1 MNKKKII
8 ILVASLG
15 IIVALTM
22 YTMSLMDNSG
32 KSVTELIDFAVEDTT
47 TVDKIIITDAYS
59 NKIEIVKE
67 GEKWT
72 DVDGSCISQEN
83 AHFII
88 EALSK
93 IEFKGYLPDNSHKQ
107 FVKLMSA
114 QHTKV
119 EIFQEGEWVKTWYI
133 GPSAQDHYGQIMLL
147 ETAEDGKSDVPV
159 MMKIKG
165 LQGIIE
171 PRFFADKRKWMCTNI
186 FALSVDKIS
195 KVDVRFNEE
204 PARSFTVTKN
214 KSDLAVYQQG
224 KKLENVETAM
234 VFRYLQN
241 FKKIHFDIPN
251 YELNDKQI
259 DSLKRTTPFAV
270 MTVNQTSGKSSK
282 LRMFRIPTETPQRNE
297 FGYEVLVDM
306 NKFWCELPNGELVKC
321 QYFVFNA
328 ILIGHPYFPMNME
341 GIRTQ

>member
-1 MNKKKII
+1 
-8 ILVASLG
+8 
-15 IIVALTM
+15 
-22 YTMSLMDNSG
+22 
-32 KSVTELIDFAVEDTT
+32 
-47 TVDKIIITDAYS
+47 
-59 NKIEIVKE
+59 
-67 GEKWT
+67 
-72 DVDGSCISQEN
+72 
-83 AHFII
+83 
-88 EALSK
+88 
-93 IEFKGYLPDNSHKQ
+93 
-107 FVKLMSA
+107 
-114 QHTKV
+114 
-119 EIFQEGEWVKTWYI
+119 
-133 GPSAQDHYGQIMLL
+133 
-147 ETAEDGKSDVPV
+147 
-159 MMKIKG
+159 
-165 LQGIIE
+165 
-171 PRFFADKRKWMCTNI
+171 MCTNI

-224 KKLENVETAM
+224 KKLENAETSM
-234 VFRYLQN
+234 IFRYLQN

-321 QYFVFNA
+321 QYFVFNP

-341 GIRTQ
+341 GIRTE